1 MENNGSMDIRLIK
14 VQFSYPQGGQ
24 VLKGVS
30 LSLAPGEQVALIGQN
45 GSGKTTL
52 AKHLNGLLRP
62 QQGELWIGDWNISE
76 HTIAQLAHRVA
87 FVFQNPDEQ
96 LFRQRVW
103 DEVAFGPQ
111 NLGYDLARIKTL
123 VAEALSS
130 VGLEEHFDSNPRDLG
145 YSGRKRVALASALA
159 MDTPVLV
166 LDEPTSGMDALE
178 LNMLRQTLHLLRD
191 RIKSVLVVTHDMDF
205 VAENLS
211 RVVLMDRG
219 CVVTDLPTREFL
231 RNNACTS
238 SSALQMPQIV
248 RLSQWLGQPEMAL
261 TVGQFLDILSES
273 SSTSDG

>member
-24 VLKGVS
+24 VLKEVS

-62 QQGELWIGDWNISE
+62 QQGEVWIGDWNISE

-130 VGLEEHFDSNPRDLG
+130 VGLEEYFDSNPRDLG

-159 MDTPVLV
+159 MDTPVLI

-178 LNMLRQTLHLLRD
+178 LNMLRQTLHLLKAHN
-191 RIKSVLVVTHDMDF
+191 KSVLIVTHDMDF
-205 VAENLS
+205 VAENIS
-211 RVVLMDRG
+211 RVVLMDHG
-219 CVVTDLPTREFL
+219 CVVADLPTQEFF
-231 RNNACTS
+231 RNTNS
-238 SSALQMPQIV
+238 QSPSAFQPPQIV
-248 RLSQWLGQPEMAL
+248 QLSQRLGQLEPAL
-261 TVGQFLDILSES
+261 TVEQFLDSLSELYH
-273 SSTSDG
+273 TSNG